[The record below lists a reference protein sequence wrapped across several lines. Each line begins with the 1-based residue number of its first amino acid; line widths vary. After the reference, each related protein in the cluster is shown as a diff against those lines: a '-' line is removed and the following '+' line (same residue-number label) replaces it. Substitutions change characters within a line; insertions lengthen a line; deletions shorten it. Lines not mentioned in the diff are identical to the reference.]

1 MKVSEVLL
9 YPYSRAQMHFKEAA
23 RSEWKGRTVHY
34 VIGVLEFIPII
45 NYLVL
50 LVDLA
55 VRPVFKK
62 APDVHPRL
70 TPQIEFRSLNFDTFV
85 ERFGISFETPLQAKL
100 KEIQQN
106 QSHWTEQQDNVA
118 WDRRV
123 RPMRKTVVELLA
135 LVNDDSLKNLQQNR
149 ELSPYEFYLELKEI
163 CARLQ
168 KTEQNVEQQIR
179 QTAMDAFRQIQF
191 PVIESVD
198 AFVYSLGFT
207 TPDEFK
213 DYYDVQQTLLSAR
226 GIKTVIDLDCL
237 GLRKW
242 DEDLQM
248 LKGFQSLLKQRIG
261 EAQYTIYKNELRGRL
276 RGDENV
282 SVPLDENIWDQDIDS
297 LVQQFEAF
305 VILRQKE
312 LLKTYLNQYGGHAV
326 WQTASEANPNMGLQE
341 FCQLHQ
347 IQTPSGCYSLSVV
360 LEIRD

>member
-1 MKVSEVLL
+1 
-9 YPYSRAQMHFKEAA
+9 MHFKEAA

-34 VIGVLEFIPII
+34 VVGVLECIPII

-55 VRPVFKK
+55 VKPVFKK
-62 APDVHPRL
+62 ASDVHPRP
-70 TPQIEFRSLNFDTFV
+70 TPQIELSTLNFNTFV
-85 ERFGISFETPLQAKL
+85 ERFKISFETPLQAKL

-191 PVIESVD
+191 PMIESVD
-198 AFVYSLGFT
+198 AYVYSLGFK
-207 TPDEFK
+207 TPAEFRT
-213 DYYDVQQTLLSAR
+213 YYDVQQTLLSER

-248 LKGFQSLLKQRIG
+248 LKVFQSLLKHGIG
-261 EAQYTIYKNELRGRL
+261 EEQFLTYRDTLRGRL

-282 SVPLDENIWDQDIDS
+282 PVPLDDNVWDESIDS
-297 LVQQFEAF
+297 LTQQFEKF
-305 VILRQKE
+305 SLLRQKE
-312 LLKTYLNQYGGHAV
+312 LLKTYLNQYRGHEV
-326 WQTASEANPNMGLQE
+326 WQLANDNPNMGLQE

-347 IQTPSGCYSLSVV
+347 IQTPSGCYSLGVV
-360 LEIRD
+360 LEQGN